1 MARESAPQN
10 AVPMPEE
17 RESHAEPTFEE
28 GFTFKTFLGALFI
41 ALFMLP
47 GGMYLGL
54 VAGQG
59 VGDAAEWVTIVLF
72 AEVARRSYAPL
83 RKQEIY
89 ILFYMAASLTAVVN
103 AERGLAGG
111 PFSNLI
117 WNAYFVGSAAA
128 KPIANQIP
136 NWAVPG
142 ALSHAVV
149 NRELWHPDWWK
160 PIGLLLLTDLCG
172 RLSYLGM
179 GYALFR
185 ITNDVEKLPFPY
197 APVAASGATALSE
210 AGTESWRWGI
220 FSTGTVIGL
229 LFGFLYIGIPV
240 LTGTLFGH
248 SFELLPIPFA
258 DYTTNVQNIAPAA
271 IVGLS
276 FSLGNVFL
284 GFVLPYEIVL
294 GSMVASVFGMVLMN
308 PILHH
313 AGLLPSYRP
322 GSDALTTKISVDMD
336 FWLSIGIGVNM
347 AIACIGIA
355 LVYKT
360 FKDARRVRTEKKFS
374 LAPPPG
380 RGDIPIF
387 IAIACWLGSTAVLVV
402 VSHLLV
408 PEFPAWLLIVFG
420 FFWSPLNSYI
430 SARMIG
436 LTGRGVSFPYLK
448 EMSVIASGYKRV
460 DVWYA
465 PIPLADQGGAAQRFR
480 EVELTGTKLYSIFKA
495 EMVMYPLIFIAS
507 FGFWAFFWNSNAL
520 PSGQFPYAQKFWP
533 IQAQWQAVMQQIN
546 LPHANGDV
554 GWFAKAI
561 KPAYIAIGTA
571 GGLIC
576 YGLCGVFKIPL
587 MFFYGFAGGL
597 GLFPANTVPQFL
609 GAWVGKKY
617 LAKRYGVENW
627 LRYAPVLLAGFS
639 CGTGL
644 VALASISIA
653 LISRAVAKLPY

>member
-1 MARESAPQN
+1 MPMASSPATDSESERLGNYQ
-10 AVPMPEE
+10 VP
-17 RESHAEPTFEE
+17 STFEE
-28 GFTFKTFLGALFI
+28 GFTLKTAIGALFI

-47 GGMYLGL
+47 GGMYLAL

-83 RKQEIY
+83 RKQEVY
-89 ILFYMAASLTAVVN
+89 ILFYMALTLTAVVN
-103 AERGLAGG
+103 ADRGLAGG

-128 KPIANQIP
+128 KPIASQIP
-136 NWAVPG
+136 HWAVPG
-142 ALSHAVV
+142 ALSHGVV
-149 NRELWHPDWWK
+149 HRELWHPDWWR
-160 PIGLLLLTDLCG
+160 PILLLLLTDLCG
-172 RLSYLGM
+172 RLSYLGL

-185 ITNDVEKLPFPY
+185 LTSDVEKLPFPY

-210 AGTESWRWGI
+210 AGSESWRWGI

-229 LFGFLYIGIPV
+229 LFGAVYIGIPV

-258 DYTTNVQNIAPAA
+258 DYTTNVQNILPAA
-271 IVGLS
+271 VVGLS
-276 FSLGNVFL
+276 FSLGNVFM

-294 GSMVASVFGMVLMN
+294 GSMVASVFAMVLMN

-313 AGLLPSYRP
+313 FKMFPSYVP
-322 GSDALTTKISVDMD
+322 GADALTTKLTVDMD

-347 AIACIGIA
+347 AIACIGIG
-355 LVYKT
+355 LVYKA
-360 FKDARRVRTEKKFS
+360 FKDARRVSTERHFS

-387 IAIACWLGSTAVLVV
+387 LALAAWFGSTVVLVV
-402 VSHLLV
+402 VSHFLV
-408 PEFPAWLLIVFG
+408 PAFPAWLLIVFG
-420 FFWSPLNSYI
+420 FLWSPLNSYI

-448 EMSVIASGYKRV
+448 EASVVASGYRQV

-465 PIPLADQGGAAQRFR
+465 PIPLVDQGAVAQRFR
-480 EVELTGTKLYSIFKA
+480 EVELTGTKMHSIFKA
-495 EMVMYPLIFIAS
+495 ELMMYPLIFIAS

-533 IQAQWQAVMQQIN
+533 IQAQMSAVLQQIN
-546 LPHANGDV
+546 IPRPNGEL

-561 KPAYIAIGTA
+561 KPNLIGIGTLS
-571 GGLIC
+571 GLAV
-576 YGLCGVFKIPL
+576 YGLCSVFKVPVL
-587 MFFYGFAGGL
+587 FFYGFAGGL

-609 GAWVGKKY
+609 GAWAGKRFLAKKY
-617 LAKRYGVENW
+617 GAETW
-627 LRYAPVLLAGFS
+627 SRYAPVLLAGFS

-644 VALASISIA
+644 VALAAISLA